1 MDALGQHWGGALIA
15 GLFGLCVGSF
25 ANVVIYRS
33 PREGLSVLQPARSFC
48 PGCRAPV
55 SWRDNVPVL
64 SWLLLRGRC
73 RSCHAPIAWRY
84 PAVELLVG
92 ALFAAA
98 WWLSPPV
105 DTPSFGRLLALWLL
119 AYSCVAVT
127 LIDLEHFIIPDV
139 VTYPGA
145 LAGLL
150 LSLAFPALHTG
161 HVGFRSDSPH
171 LSALSAALFGLLAG
185 GGSLFLVGRL
195 GNLFLRRKLE
205 EAGVQ
210 DAMGWGDVKWMAFAG
225 TLLGVFSV
233 LSAIFM
239 GCFLGAVAG
248 IAMKLWARARGADSP
263 VGLPFGPFLSVGILV
278 ELVRPEFAWMLIESL
293 ARLARPA

>member
-1 MDALGQHWGGALIA
+1 MDVLGQHAGGALIA

-25 ANVVIYRS
+25 TNVVIYRS
-33 PREGLSVLQPARSFC
+33 PRDGLSVLKPSRSFC

-55 SWRDNVPVL
+55 AWRDNVPVI

-73 RSCHAPIAWRY
+73 RNCREPIAWRY

-105 DTPSFGRLLALWLL
+105 DAPAAGRLLALWLL
-119 AYSCVAVT
+119 AYSSVAVT

-145 LAGLL
+145 LGGVM
-150 LSLAFPALHTG
+150 LSLVFPSLHAS
-161 HVGFRSDSPH
+161 HIGFRADSPH
-171 LSALSAALFGLLAG
+171 VSALAAALFGLLAG
-185 GGSLFLVGRL
+185 AGSLFAVGWL

-205 EAGVQ
+205 AAGVQ
-210 DAMGWGDVKWMAFAG
+210 DAMGWGDVKWMGFAG
-225 TLLGVFSV
+225 TLLGVLSV
-233 LSAIFM
+233 LSAILV
-239 GCFLGAVAG
+239 GCFLGALAG
-248 IAMKLWARARGADSP
+248 IAMKLWARVRGAESQ
-263 VGLPFGPFLSVGILV
+263 VGLPFGPFLSLGILV
-278 ELVRPEFAWMLIESL
+278 EVVQPEFAWSLID
-293 ARLARPA
+293 ALARPA

>member
-33 PREGLSVLQPARSFC
+33 PREGLSVLQPSRSFC
-48 PGCRAPV
+48 PGCKAPV
-55 SWRDNVPVL
+55 SLRDNVPVL

-73 RSCHAPIAWRY
+73 RNCHAPIAWRY

-105 DTPSFGRLLALWLL
+105 DMASTGRFIALCLL
-119 AYSCVAVT
+119 AYSSVAVT

-139 VTYPGA
+139 ITYPGIVG
-145 LAGLL
+145 GLL
-150 LSLAFPALHTG
+150 LSLVFPTLHAG
-161 HVGFRSDSPH
+161 HWGFRSGSPH
-171 LSALSAALFGLLAG
+171 GSALMAAFFGLLAG

-205 EAGVQ
+205 AAGVQ

-225 TLLGVFSV
+225 TLLGALSV
-233 LSAIFM
+233 LSAILV
-239 GCFLGAVAG
+239 GCVLGALAG
-248 IAMKLWARARGADSP
+248 IVMKLVARARGAEAP
-263 VGLPFGPFLSVGILV
+263 VGLPFGPFLSLGI
-278 ELVRPEFAWMLIESL
+278 R
-293 ARLARPA
+293 

>member
-33 PREGLSVLQPARSFC
+33 PREGLSVLQPSRSFC

-55 SWRDNVPVL
+55 SFRDNVPVL

-105 DTPSFGRLLALWLL
+105 DMASTGRFVALCLL
-119 AYSCVAVT
+119 AYSSVAVT

-139 VTYPGA
+139 ITYPGVVG
-145 LAGLL
+145 GLL
-150 LSLAFPALHTG
+150 LSVVFPTLHAG
-161 HVGFRSDSPH
+161 HVGFRADSPH
-171 LSALSAALFGLLAG
+171 VSALMAALFGLLAG

-205 EAGVQ
+205 AAGVQ
-210 DAMGWGDVKWMAFAG
+210 DAMGLGDVKWMAFAG
-225 TLLGVFSV
+225 TLLGTLSV
-233 LSAIFM
+233 LSAILV
-239 GCFLGAVAG
+239 GCFLGALAG
-248 IAMKLWARARGADSP
+248 VAMKVVARVRGADSP

-278 ELVRPEFAWMLIESL
+278 ELVRPEFAWLLIDS
-293 ARLARPA
+293 LARPA

>member
-1 MDALGQHWGGALIA
+1 MDALGQHWGGALLA

-48 PGCRAPV
+48 PGCKAPV
-55 SWRDNVPVL
+55 AMRDNVPVL

-73 RSCHAPIAWRY
+73 RSCRAPIAWRY

-105 DTPSFGRLLALWLL
+105 DMASTGRFVALCLL
-119 AYSCVAVT
+119 AYSSVAVT

-139 VTYPGA
+139 ITYPGVVG
-145 LAGLL
+145 GLL
-150 LSLAFPALHTG
+150 LSLVFPTL
-161 HVGFRSDSPH
+161 HVGHWGFRLESPH
-171 LSALSAALFGLLAG
+171 ASALMAAFFGLLAG

-205 EAGVQ
+205 AAGVQ

-225 TLLGVFSV
+225 TLLGALSV
-233 LSAIFM
+233 LSAILV
-239 GCFLGAVAG
+239 GCVLGALAG
-248 IAMKLWARARGADSP
+248 IAMKLVARARGAEAP
-263 VGLPFGPFLSVGILV
+263 VGLPFGPFLSLGILV
-278 ELVRPEFAWMLIESL
+278 ELVRPQCAWLLIDS
-293 ARLARPA
+293 LARPA